1 MPTSITAKMSNYY
14 MLMLAQFPVDQSD
27 VAVSKLS
34 ISLAFQ
40 LSFSLDRS
48 LRDIRIL
55 HVLCDGLLI

>member
-1 MPTSITAKMSNYY
+1 